1 MGFKSFKV
9 VTFEQILGFDDGD
22 SDGMTILLYTKDTV
36 WYHLIST
43 FIILIAEEWYRMLI
57 IQNVGD
63 GDGEFEGLKGGS
75 RMMSLLTLFGGLKNV
90 FKVSWTHY
98 VRHHY
103 SLNIAGEDIYNRH
116 GGVQA
121 AL

>member
-22 SDGMTILLYTKDTV
+22 SDGMSLSYAQPTKIKIMINIV
-36 WYHLIST
+36 LIK
-43 FIILIAEEWYRMLI
+43 
-57 IQNVGD
+57 IQIVGD

-90 FKVSWTHY
+90 FKVS
-98 VRHHY
+98 
-103 SLNIAGEDIYNRH
+103 
-116 GGVQA
+116 
-121 AL
+121 

>member
-22 SDGMTILLYTKDTV
+22 SDG
-36 WYHLIST
+36 IS
-43 FIILIAEEWYRMLI
+43 LI
-57 IQNVGD
+57 IHTTNQNQDNDQIVLIWIQIVGD

-90 FKVSWTHY
+90 FKVS
-98 VRHHY
+98 
-103 SLNIAGEDIYNRH
+103 
-116 GGVQA
+116 
-121 AL
+121 